1 MYQVYT
7 HVSYIRDGW
16 LRINRD
22 KKKLLRVSYR
32 EESIVE
38 ARNFVSET
46 RPPLLEIFAETGR
59 IETGWNETVFSSLAL
74 RGLRCLGG
82 AGWGE
87 LMSDANAGWLVR
99 GVRGW

>member
-7 HVSYIRDGW
+7 HVSYID
-16 LRINRD
+16 RD

-32 EESIVE
+32 GSIVE

-46 RPPLLEIFAETGR
+46 RPPSLSLPLEIFAETGR
-59 IETGWNETVFSSLAL
+59 IETGWNETVFSLLAL